1 MLPVSESS
9 VGQKG
14 GTMRLKVIECPICG
28 HLNKNLDL
36 EDSRGL
42 MECERCGAIGI
53 VPERVPGRFE
63 TQINNTIKY
72 LRPIKV
78 LMQ

>member
-1 MLPVSESS
+1 M
-9 VGQKG
+9 K
-14 GTMRLKVIECPICG
+14 LKVIECPICG

-53 VPERVPGRFE
+53 VPERTPGRFE
-63 TQINNTIKY
+63 TQVNNTIKY
-72 LRPIKV
+72 LRPVKV